1 MLGNHLKSTLHDED
15 DNQEEGRAAFF
26 LRAGAGRGGAKA
38 QISRAGR
45 GEVKRILVNGDPSKK
60 CICLIGPVAVM
71 THSALRF
78 QAFLQGK
85 AGH

>member
-1 MLGNHLKSTLHDED
+1 MLSNYLKSTLHDED
-15 DNQEEGRAAFF
+15 DDQEEGRAAFF
-26 LRAGAGRGGAKA
+26 LRAGAKA

-45 GEVKRILVNGDPSKK
+45 GEVKRILVNGDPSKI